1 MKITACPT
9 AFLPS
14 LKFSLGLALKCGIV
28 ISTLMLASCAS
39 LISSQVMGLADNLGL
54 AIMNQDDPE
63 TVRDGAPAY
72 LLLMDSLVAGDPE
85 NPRILLAA
93 AKLYTT
99 YAAVFV
105 ADNERAK
112 RLSNRAWMYARK
124 AICTDK
130 PKVCQSIDKP
140 FNEFEKS
147 MHGFEKDE
155 VGLLYSLATTWA
167 GWIQAHRDDW
177 SAVADLPKVN
187 ACMQQVVQMDAGY
200 DNGGPHQYLGLMN
213 SLVPKALGGKPAL
226 GRKHF
231 EEAIAISRGKNLMFK
246 VQFAE
251 TYAKLVFNRS
261 LHDRLLN
268 EVLKADANTSGLVL
282 FNTLAKRKAKQLL
295 SEADDYF

>member
-1 MKITACPT
+1 MKC
-9 AFLPS
+9 S
-14 LKFSLGLALKCGIV
+14 IV
-28 ISTLMLASCAS
+28 ISTLLLASCAS
-39 LISSQVMGLADNLGL
+39 LISSQVMGLADNLSL

-72 LLLMDSLVAGDPE
+72 LLLMDSLVEGDPE

-93 AKLYTT
+93 AKLYTA

-105 ADNERAK
+105 EDNGRAK
-112 RLSNRAWMYARK
+112 RLSDRAWMYARK
-124 AICTDK
+124 AICIEK

-140 FNEFEKS
+140 FSEFEKN

-155 VGLLYSLATTWA
+155 VGLLYSLTTTWA

-187 ACMQQVVQMDAGY
+187 ACMQRVVQMDAGY

-213 SLVPKALGGKPAL
+213 SLVPKTLGGKPEL

-231 EEAIAISRGKNLMFK
+231 AVAVAISKGKNLMIK

-251 TYAKLVFNRS
+251 TYAKLVFDRN

-268 EVLKADANTSGLVL
+268 EVLKADAKIPGLVL

>member
-1 MKITACPT
+1 MKIISHSP
-9 AFLPS
+9 AFLHS
-14 LKFSLGLALKCGIV
+14 LRPALTFGIV
-28 ISTLMLASCAS
+28 ISALLITSCAS
-39 LISSQVMGLADNLGL
+39 LISSQLMGLADNLSL

-72 LLLMDSLVAGDPE
+72 LLLMDSLVEGDPE

-93 AKLYTT
+93 AKLYTA

-105 ADNERAK
+105 EDNERAK
-112 RLSNRAWMYARK
+112 RLSSRAWTYARK
-124 AICTDK
+124 SICIDK

-140 FNEFEKS
+140 FDEFEKS
-147 MHGFEKDE
+147 IHEFEKDE

-187 ACMQQVVQMDAGY
+187 ACMKQIVQMDAGY

-213 SLVPKALGGKPAL
+213 SLVPKTLGGKPQV
-226 GRKHF
+226 GEKHF
-231 EEAIAISRGKNLMFK
+231 EKAIAISKGKNLMIK
-246 VQFAE
+246 VQYAE
-251 TYAKLVFNRS
+251 TYARLVFDRS

-268 EVLKADANTSGLVL
+268 EVIQADANIPGLVL

-295 SEADDYF
+295 GEADDYF